1 MAWQSEDKTIF
12 IGKLFGKRFRN
23 SITWP
28 MIDWSSKF
36 IAISMLTCDVLAVSP
51 NLQSVCAPTSTQE
64 SIDEATRVERLIMGM
79 FVSAA
84 IFEFSELYMT
94 LPSFSST
101 EKKMCAVVIIV
112 TIYHSLRLRSTRRT
126 VSTLVSNLSKGS
138 LLYALSLFGMSSG
151 RPCHPFCLIWL
162 RSKQSL
168 SQTLSLFHCRY
179 AFSMR
184 SAITRYELLMQVSY
198 GQSGIID
205 V

>member
-1 MAWQSEDKTIF
+1 MTGHWLE
-12 IGKLFGKRFRN
+12 L
-23 SITWP
+23 
-28 MIDWSSKF
+28 KF

-51 NLQSVCAPTSTQE
+51 NLESVCAPTSTQE

-84 IFEFSELYMT
+84 SFEFSEPYMT

-101 EKKMCAVVIIV
+101 EKKCAVVIIV
-112 TIYHSLRLRSTRRT
+112 TIYHSIRLRSTRRP

-151 RPCHPFCLIWL
+151 HPCHLFCLIL
-162 RSKQSL
+162 PCSKQSL
-168 SQTLSLFHCRY
+168 SQTSSPFHCRY

-184 SAITRYELLMQVSY
+184 SAIIRYELSLQVSD